1 MYNLAYRPPN
11 FEKSFFEQISS
22 SLSLIVNQYE
32 NMIVT
37 GNLNINLLD
46 PISGTKNYLSDLR
59 DSFALTNL
67 VKDNTCFQNKN
78 DTLLYVILTN
88 IPNCFQ
94 NTVIGKN
101 SFSDLHFIKLP
112 PKTIRYR
119 SYKNFNIQSFLHK
132 LDQKLI
138 KEDIYK
144 ECDSYSKLTEIFS
157 EVLQK
162 HAPAKSMLLEETV
175 HLL

>member
-1 MYNLAYRPPN
+1 M
-11 FEKSFFEQISS
+11 
-22 SLSLIVNQYE
+22 
-32 NMIVT
+32 VT

-46 PISGTKNYLSDLR
+46 PICGTKNYLSDLR

-78 DTLLYVILTN
+78 GTLLDAILTN

-101 SFSDLHFIKLP
+101 SFSDVHFIKLP

-119 SYKNFNIQSFLHK
+119 SYKTFNIQSFVHELN
-132 LDQKLI
+132 QKLI

-144 ECDSYSKLTEIFS
+144 EYDSYSKLIEIFS

-162 HAPAKSMLLEETV
+162 HAPTKSMLLEKTM